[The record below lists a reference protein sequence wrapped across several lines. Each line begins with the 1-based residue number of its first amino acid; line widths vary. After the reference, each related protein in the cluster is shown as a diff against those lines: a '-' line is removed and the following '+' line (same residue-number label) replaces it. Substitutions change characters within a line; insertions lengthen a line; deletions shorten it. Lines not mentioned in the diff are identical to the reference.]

1 MGAKKIALENMRKL
15 IEYGVSFSLD
25 DFGTGES
32 NLNYIVEMPVNIV
45 KFDRTMINSYFENGK
60 AKYVMDAAMHMI
72 QGMGLEIVSEG
83 IETKEMYDT
92 MCSLGIQH
100 IQGYYFSK
108 PIPEREFLEFIKVKK
123 EGRRG

>member
-1 MGAKKIALENMRKL
+1 
-15 IEYGVSFSLD
+15 
-25 DFGTGES
+25 
-32 NLNYIVEMPVNIV
+32 
-45 KFDRTMINSYFENGK
+45 
-60 AKYVMDAAMHMI
+60 MDAAMHMI

-108 PIPEREFLEFIKVKK
+108 PIPEREFLEFIKAKK